1 MKTELFEEDQHDSHE
16 NISFDVEP
24 EIKTEPDEQNFKKSQ
39 TNSKTE
45 EDESRNWNF
54 DEKLDK
60 ENYENCKK
68 CDKLS
73 KGESTEKLRH
83 SRNCN
88 ELAGYFILLDLKILH
103 TREYNYNSNW
113 EKMGFRNMQEK
124 LEILY
129 PQQNQITLFTLP

>member
-16 NISFDVEP
+16 NISFNVEP

-88 ELAGYFILLDLKILH
+88 ELAGYFILSDLRYYRVFHGKVNKVMRCPVKRRLPNILH
-103 TREYNYNSNW
+103 HNLIFLTC
-113 EKMGFRNMQEK
+113 
-124 LEILY
+124 
-129 PQQNQITLFTLP
+129 

>member
-39 TNSKTE
+39 TNSKTDK
-45 EDESRNWNF
+45 DESRDWNF

-88 ELAGYFILLDLKILH
+88 ERAGYFILLDVRILKRRVLYICVSFWLLAH
-103 TREYNYNSNW
+103 LTRDLSQA
-113 EKMGFRNMQEK
+113 EKK
-124 LEILY
+124 
-129 PQQNQITLFTLP
+129 ITVVTS

>member
-16 NISFDVEP
+16 NISFNVEP

-39 TNSKTE
+39 TNSKNE
-45 EDESRNWNF
+45 PDESSDWNF

-60 ENYENCKK
+60 ENSENCKK
-68 CDKLS
+68 CDKMS

-88 ELAGYFILLDLKILH
+88 ELAGYFILLDLKILQGISWQS
-103 TREYNYNSNW
+103 EQSNLALL
-113 EKMGFRNMQEK
+113 R
-124 LEILY
+124 I
-129 PQQNQITLFTLP
+129 

>member
-39 TNSKTE
+39 TNSKNE
-45 EDESRNWNF
+45 PDESRDWNF

-73 KGESTEKLRH
+73 KGESTERLRH

-88 ELAGYFILLDLKILH
+88 ELAGYFILLDLKILQGS
-103 TREYNYNSNW
+103 TIRIQIGKKW
-113 EKMGFRNMQEK
+113 D
-124 LEILY
+124 LE
-129 PQQNQITLFTLP
+129 TCRKS